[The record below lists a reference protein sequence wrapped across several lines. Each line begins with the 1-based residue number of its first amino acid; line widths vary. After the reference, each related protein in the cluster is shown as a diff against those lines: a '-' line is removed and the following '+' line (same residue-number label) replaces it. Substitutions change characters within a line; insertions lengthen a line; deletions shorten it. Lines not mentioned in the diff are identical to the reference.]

1 MLLRLTG
8 KESYKEEK
16 TMKNK
21 KYYIGLLAA
30 VSIGCF
36 FIGRN
41 TVKVKTM
48 NGKNDKQSTD
58 YVYACEFV
66 ENIVDWNTDGTGLAL
81 SLSNGLEVYAYKTE
95 KTDVYKGNRIISVS
109 ETDNG
114 KVATKK
120 NGKQYFVK
128 PITEE
133 EKVNE

>member
-1 MLLRLTG
+1 
-8 KESYKEEK
+8 
-16 TMKNK
+16 MKK
-21 KYYIGLLAA
+21 KILYIGIISFAA
-30 VSIGCF
+30 F
-36 FIGRN
+36 LIGRN
-41 TVKVKTM
+41 TAETTKAV
-48 NGKNDKQSTD
+48 NSSYDQ
-58 YVYACEFV
+58 ACDFA

-128 PITEE
+128 PITKE